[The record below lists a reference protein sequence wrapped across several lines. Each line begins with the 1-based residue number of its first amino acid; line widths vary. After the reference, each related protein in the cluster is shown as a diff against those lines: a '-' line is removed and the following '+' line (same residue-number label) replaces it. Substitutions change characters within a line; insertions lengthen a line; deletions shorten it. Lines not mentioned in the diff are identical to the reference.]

1 MKENKIWAEE
11 WCKLALITIQLM
23 EQNNVDLMNVRIQEM
38 DKMQVGTT
46 GQVLW
51 RYKISKASINQDY
64 TLEQRDLSAVK
75 KT

>member
-1 MKENKIWAEE
+1 
-11 WCKLALITIQLM
+11 M
-23 EQNNVDLMNVRIQEM
+23 EPNNVDLMNVRIQEM

-51 RYKISKASINQDY
+51 RYKISKAFINQDY